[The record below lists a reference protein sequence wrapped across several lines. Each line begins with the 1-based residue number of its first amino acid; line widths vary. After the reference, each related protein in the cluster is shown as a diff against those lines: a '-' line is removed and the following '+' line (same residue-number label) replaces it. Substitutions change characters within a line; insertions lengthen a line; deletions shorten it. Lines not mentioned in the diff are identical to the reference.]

1 MYFDDNIREKLKSY
15 TDANGKTIDNY
26 PALRKYAKPLKKAE
40 RPIIGREVEM
50 DRVMASLMRPELC
63 NVMLLAEAGSGKAF
77 EDSTPIPVSDM
88 RGYVPIGDMS
98 VGDMV
103 FDESG
108 KPVNVLGVFHQGK
121 KRAYRVTFADGS
133 QLICNDEHLWNVR
146 TRYQHY
152 HDRDYTTMTLRQIM
166 DYGVVRSLAGGEMKS
181 FYIPLN
187 GAVERD
193 EVDLPVHPYVL
204 GALIGDGCLSGER
217 VLTISSP
224 DDGVPKKVASLIGAV
239 GVQRNPNNYDWQFLS
254 DGDVKFIRQ
263 ADLADKCDF
272 DNVFYT
278 KSIYRRIPEIYK
290 VASISQR
297 MALLQGLM
305 DTDGSLD
312 NSDRHHCMF
321 STNSKGLAYDVLEL
335 LRSLGI
341 RASIFESEREDK
353 VNVEYSVF
361 IKLPDEEKRKL
372 FTDASGKGNISMID
386 NRRYHRIYNDMAIV
400 DVEDLGYDVDMTCIY
415 VDSESHLFQA
425 GKEHIVTHN
434 TALVQGCMLKDKDR
448 YYLEVEPSKII
459 ASVDKDRMANELKRL
474 FDETEKFCKVNNVEL
489 VLFIDEFHQIVQL
502 SDAAVEALK
511 PLLADS
517 GTRGIRVIAATTY
530 DEFRMYIKPNQ
541 PLVERLQRIN
551 LEPPSKDMVI
561 RILRDMARRY
571 GVDNQF
577 YDDNIFGL
585 IYDLTNRYVP
595 ASAQPRKSLLVFDA
609 MVGWYR
615 FSHRRMNK
623 KLLADVIYE
632 STNVNVAFKVDAT
645 KIKKELD
652 AHVFAQENAT
662 NIIAHRLQVCVAD
675 LHDKTKPMSS
685 FLFCGST
692 GTGKLVAN
700 YEPVP
705 VYTEDGS
712 IVTKRHGDL
721 VVGDVVF
728 DRHGKPTKVVGIF
741 PHKDVK
747 MYRVT
752 LTDGRTLDVGD
763 EHLWSVY
770 SAKDRQ
776 KYNKGQNVP
785 MRVMSTKDLVE
796 SGVVREYDKDK
807 RRHLKWFI
815 PMNGAVEWT
824 ERNVDVHPYVMGAML
839 GNGCLILKP
848 LTFSSTD
855 EEVVH
860 RISNYLGAKSY
871 MPLKDNYSWV
881 FELPEKHGNQKY
893 FYAADVFANYPD
905 VLTYSSNRRIP
916 KDYMY
921 GSIEQRWD
929 LIHGFFDTDGS
940 VTSDNRIR
948 VSYSTFSEGLAL
960 DVQNV
965 LYSLGISSTINLN
978 SRIREDGNGNV
989 RELNEY
995 TVRVK
1000 ASDEDKFKLF
1010 TLERKLHVIREH
1022 MRTDK
1027 KRVKKYDF
1035 VGIADIQEIGVQDAQ
1050 CIYVDNKE
1058 HLYQAGQFVVTH
1070 NTEMTKQLARIL
1082 FDDSRRLIRFDMT
1095 EYANPE
1101 SLSLFRKELTA
1112 RIWERPYSIILLDEI
1127 EKACAEV
1134 TRLLLQV
1141 LDDGRLM
1148 DENNREVPFVNAYI
1162 IITTNAGSEVFKNIA
1177 QYDAD
1182 DAGSGKQMQKYMK
1195 LIRQSITSTTGDNK
1209 FPPELLGRL
1218 DAIVPFQPLSEATQ
1232 MKIVHS
1238 KLQSLANQ
1246 VKAVH
1251 GVELVITN
1259 NVVDYIVRDNLTTDS
1274 DAGGARAAISKLN
1287 DEVVATVASYL
1298 NSHPNINTPIIA
1310 TVSGDMAWQDKSMLE
1325 SKAHIVVGP
1334 YKQIR

>member
-15 TDANGKTIDNY
+15 TDANGRTIDNY

-50 DRVMASLMRPELC
+50 NRVMASLMRPELC

-254 DGDVKFIRQ
+254 GGDVKFIRQ

-290 VASISQR
+290 IASISQR

-551 LEPPSKDMVI
+551 LEPPSKDMVV

-692 GTGKLVAN
+692 GTGK
-700 YEPVP
+700 
-705 VYTEDGS
+705 
-712 IVTKRHGDL
+712 
-721 VVGDVVF
+721 
-728 DRHGKPTKVVGIF
+728 
-741 PHKDVK
+741 
-747 MYRVT
+747 
-752 LTDGRTLDVGD
+752 
-763 EHLWSVY
+763 
-770 SAKDRQ
+770 
-776 KYNKGQNVP
+776 
-785 MRVMSTKDLVE
+785 
-796 SGVVREYDKDK
+796 
-807 RRHLKWFI
+807 
-815 PMNGAVEWT
+815 
-824 ERNVDVHPYVMGAML
+824 
-839 GNGCLILKP
+839 
-848 LTFSSTD
+848 
-855 EEVVH
+855 
-860 RISNYLGAKSY
+860 
-871 MPLKDNYSWV
+871 
-881 FELPEKHGNQKY
+881 
-893 FYAADVFANYPD
+893 
-905 VLTYSSNRRIP
+905 
-916 KDYMY
+916 
-921 GSIEQRWD
+921 
-929 LIHGFFDTDGS
+929 
-940 VTSDNRIR
+940 
-948 VSYSTFSEGLAL
+948 
-960 DVQNV
+960 
-965 LYSLGISSTINLN
+965 
-978 SRIREDGNGNV
+978 
-989 RELNEY
+989 
-995 TVRVK
+995 
-1000 ASDEDKFKLF
+1000 
-1010 TLERKLHVIREH
+1010 
-1022 MRTDK
+1022 
-1027 KRVKKYDF
+1027 
-1035 VGIADIQEIGVQDAQ
+1035 
-1050 CIYVDNKE
+1050 
-1058 HLYQAGQFVVTH
+1058 
-1070 NTEMTKQLARIL
+1070 TEMTKQLARIL

-1232 MKIVHS
+1232 MKIVHA

>member
-1 MYFDDNIREKLKSY
+1 MYFDDDIREKLKPY
-15 TDANGKTIDNY
+15 KDANDKTIDNY
-26 PALRKYAKPLKKAE
+26 PALRKYAKPLKRAE

-50 DRVMASLMRPELC
+50 NRVMASLMRPELC

-133 QLICNDEHLWNVR
+133 QLICNDEHLWDVR

-290 VASISQR
+290 FASISQR

-341 RASIFESEREDK
+341 RASIFESERENK

-561 RILRDMARRY
+561 QILRDMARRY

-692 GTGKLVAN
+692 GTGK
-700 YEPVP
+700 
-705 VYTEDGS
+705 
-712 IVTKRHGDL
+712 
-721 VVGDVVF
+721 
-728 DRHGKPTKVVGIF
+728 
-741 PHKDVK
+741 
-747 MYRVT
+747 
-752 LTDGRTLDVGD
+752 
-763 EHLWSVY
+763 
-770 SAKDRQ
+770 
-776 KYNKGQNVP
+776 
-785 MRVMSTKDLVE
+785 
-796 SGVVREYDKDK
+796 
-807 RRHLKWFI
+807 
-815 PMNGAVEWT
+815 
-824 ERNVDVHPYVMGAML
+824 
-839 GNGCLILKP
+839 
-848 LTFSSTD
+848 
-855 EEVVH
+855 
-860 RISNYLGAKSY
+860 
-871 MPLKDNYSWV
+871 
-881 FELPEKHGNQKY
+881 
-893 FYAADVFANYPD
+893 
-905 VLTYSSNRRIP
+905 
-916 KDYMY
+916 
-921 GSIEQRWD
+921 
-929 LIHGFFDTDGS
+929 
-940 VTSDNRIR
+940 
-948 VSYSTFSEGLAL
+948 
-960 DVQNV
+960 
-965 LYSLGISSTINLN
+965 
-978 SRIREDGNGNV
+978 
-989 RELNEY
+989 
-995 TVRVK
+995 
-1000 ASDEDKFKLF
+1000 
-1010 TLERKLHVIREH
+1010 
-1022 MRTDK
+1022 
-1027 KRVKKYDF
+1027 
-1035 VGIADIQEIGVQDAQ
+1035 
-1050 CIYVDNKE
+1050 
-1058 HLYQAGQFVVTH
+1058 
-1070 NTEMTKQLARIL
+1070 TEMTKQLARIL

-1238 KLQSLANQ
+1238 KLQALANQ

-1298 NSHPNINTPIIA
+1298 NSHPNINSPIIA

-1325 SKAHIVVGP
+1325 SQAHIVVGP

>member
-1 MYFDDNIREKLKSY
+1 MYFDDDIREKLKSY
-15 TDANGKTIDNY
+15 TDANGRTIDNY

-50 DRVMASLMRPELC
+50 NRVMASLMRPELC

-290 VASISQR
+290 IASISQR

-551 LEPPSKDMVI
+551 LEPPSKDMVV

-692 GTGKLVAN
+692 GTGK
-700 YEPVP
+700 
-705 VYTEDGS
+705 
-712 IVTKRHGDL
+712 
-721 VVGDVVF
+721 
-728 DRHGKPTKVVGIF
+728 
-741 PHKDVK
+741 
-747 MYRVT
+747 
-752 LTDGRTLDVGD
+752 
-763 EHLWSVY
+763 
-770 SAKDRQ
+770 
-776 KYNKGQNVP
+776 
-785 MRVMSTKDLVE
+785 
-796 SGVVREYDKDK
+796 
-807 RRHLKWFI
+807 
-815 PMNGAVEWT
+815 
-824 ERNVDVHPYVMGAML
+824 
-839 GNGCLILKP
+839 
-848 LTFSSTD
+848 
-855 EEVVH
+855 
-860 RISNYLGAKSY
+860 
-871 MPLKDNYSWV
+871 
-881 FELPEKHGNQKY
+881 
-893 FYAADVFANYPD
+893 
-905 VLTYSSNRRIP
+905 
-916 KDYMY
+916 
-921 GSIEQRWD
+921 
-929 LIHGFFDTDGS
+929 
-940 VTSDNRIR
+940 
-948 VSYSTFSEGLAL
+948 
-960 DVQNV
+960 
-965 LYSLGISSTINLN
+965 
-978 SRIREDGNGNV
+978 
-989 RELNEY
+989 
-995 TVRVK
+995 
-1000 ASDEDKFKLF
+1000 
-1010 TLERKLHVIREH
+1010 
-1022 MRTDK
+1022 
-1027 KRVKKYDF
+1027 
-1035 VGIADIQEIGVQDAQ
+1035 
-1050 CIYVDNKE
+1050 
-1058 HLYQAGQFVVTH
+1058 
-1070 NTEMTKQLARIL
+1070 TEMTKQLARIL

-1298 NSHPNINTPIIA
+1298 NSHPNINSPIIA

>member
-1 MYFDDNIREKLKSY
+1 MYFDDDIREKLKPY
-15 TDANGKTIDNY
+15 KDANDKTIDNY
-26 PALRKYAKPLKKAE
+26 PALRKYAKPLKRAE

-50 DRVMASLMRPELC
+50 NRVMASLMRPELC

-133 QLICNDEHLWNVR
+133 QLICNDEHLWDVR

-290 VASISQR
+290 FASISQR

-341 RASIFESEREDK
+341 RASIFESERENK

-551 LEPPSKDMVI
+551 LEPPSRDMVI
-561 RILRDMARRY
+561 QILRDMSRRY

-692 GTGKLVAN
+692 GTGK
-700 YEPVP
+700 
-705 VYTEDGS
+705 
-712 IVTKRHGDL
+712 
-721 VVGDVVF
+721 
-728 DRHGKPTKVVGIF
+728 
-741 PHKDVK
+741 
-747 MYRVT
+747 
-752 LTDGRTLDVGD
+752 
-763 EHLWSVY
+763 
-770 SAKDRQ
+770 
-776 KYNKGQNVP
+776 
-785 MRVMSTKDLVE
+785 
-796 SGVVREYDKDK
+796 
-807 RRHLKWFI
+807 
-815 PMNGAVEWT
+815 
-824 ERNVDVHPYVMGAML
+824 
-839 GNGCLILKP
+839 
-848 LTFSSTD
+848 
-855 EEVVH
+855 
-860 RISNYLGAKSY
+860 
-871 MPLKDNYSWV
+871 
-881 FELPEKHGNQKY
+881 
-893 FYAADVFANYPD
+893 
-905 VLTYSSNRRIP
+905 
-916 KDYMY
+916 
-921 GSIEQRWD
+921 
-929 LIHGFFDTDGS
+929 
-940 VTSDNRIR
+940 
-948 VSYSTFSEGLAL
+948 
-960 DVQNV
+960 
-965 LYSLGISSTINLN
+965 
-978 SRIREDGNGNV
+978 
-989 RELNEY
+989 
-995 TVRVK
+995 
-1000 ASDEDKFKLF
+1000 
-1010 TLERKLHVIREH
+1010 
-1022 MRTDK
+1022 
-1027 KRVKKYDF
+1027 
-1035 VGIADIQEIGVQDAQ
+1035 
-1050 CIYVDNKE
+1050 
-1058 HLYQAGQFVVTH
+1058 
-1070 NTEMTKQLARIL
+1070 TEMTKQLARIL

-1238 KLQSLANQ
+1238 KLQALANQ
-1246 VKAVH
+1246 VKDVH
-1251 GVELVITN
+1251 GVELVITRD
-1259 NVVDYIVRDNLTTDS
+1259 VVDYIVRDNLTTDS

-1298 NSHPNINTPIIA
+1298 NSHPNINSPIIA

>member
-1 MYFDDNIREKLKSY
+1 
-15 TDANGKTIDNY
+15 
-26 PALRKYAKPLKKAE
+26 
-40 RPIIGREVEM
+40 
-50 DRVMASLMRPELC
+50 
-63 NVMLLAEAGSGKAF
+63 
-77 EDSTPIPVSDM
+77 
-88 RGYVPIGDMS
+88 
-98 VGDMV
+98 
-103 FDESG
+103 
-108 KPVNVLGVFHQGK
+108 
-121 KRAYRVTFADGS
+121 
-133 QLICNDEHLWNVR
+133 
-146 TRYQHY
+146 
-152 HDRDYTTMTLRQIM
+152 
-166 DYGVVRSLAGGEMKS
+166 
-181 FYIPLN
+181 
-187 GAVERD
+187 
-193 EVDLPVHPYVL
+193 
-204 GALIGDGCLSGER
+204 
-217 VLTISSP
+217 
-224 DDGVPKKVASLIGAV
+224 
-239 GVQRNPNNYDWQFLS
+239 
-254 DGDVKFIRQ
+254 
-263 ADLADKCDF
+263 
-272 DNVFYT
+272 
-278 KSIYRRIPEIYK
+278 
-290 VASISQR
+290 
-297 MALLQGLM
+297 
-305 DTDGSLD
+305 
-312 NSDRHHCMF
+312 
-321 STNSKGLAYDVLEL
+321 
-335 LRSLGI
+335 
-341 RASIFESEREDK
+341 
-353 VNVEYSVF
+353 
-361 IKLPDEEKRKL
+361 
-372 FTDASGKGNISMID
+372 
-386 NRRYHRIYNDMAIV
+386 
-400 DVEDLGYDVDMTCIY
+400 
-415 VDSESHLFQA
+415 
-425 GKEHIVTHN
+425 
-434 TALVQGCMLKDKDR
+434 
-448 YYLEVEPSKII
+448 
-459 ASVDKDRMANELKRL
+459 
-474 FDETEKFCKVNNVEL
+474 
-489 VLFIDEFHQIVQL
+489 
-502 SDAAVEALK
+502 
-511 PLLADS
+511 
-517 GTRGIRVIAATTY
+517 
-530 DEFRMYIKPNQ
+530 
-541 PLVERLQRIN
+541 
-551 LEPPSKDMVI
+551 
-561 RILRDMARRY
+561 
-571 GVDNQF
+571 
-577 YDDNIFGL
+577 
-585 IYDLTNRYVP
+585 
-595 ASAQPRKSLLVFDA
+595 
-609 MVGWYR
+609 
-615 FSHRRMNK
+615 
-623 KLLADVIYE
+623 
-632 STNVNVAFKVDAT
+632 
-645 KIKKELD
+645 
-652 AHVFAQENAT
+652 
-662 NIIAHRLQVCVAD
+662 
-675 LHDKTKPMSS
+675 
-685 FLFCGST
+685 
-692 GTGKLVAN
+692 
-700 YEPVP
+700 
-705 VYTEDGS
+705 
-712 IVTKRHGDL
+712 
-721 VVGDVVF
+721 
-728 DRHGKPTKVVGIF
+728 
-741 PHKDVK
+741 
-747 MYRVT
+747 
-752 LTDGRTLDVGD
+752 
-763 EHLWSVY
+763 
-770 SAKDRQ
+770 
-776 KYNKGQNVP
+776 

-839 GNGCLILKP
+839 GNGCLTLKP

-929 LIHGFFDTDGS
+929 LIHGLFDTDGS

-1298 NSHPNINTPIIA
+1298 NSHPNINSPIIA

>member
-1 MYFDDNIREKLKSY
+1 MYFDDNIREKLKPY
-15 TDANGKTIDNY
+15 KDANDKIIDNY
-26 PALRKYAKPLKKAE
+26 PALRKYAKPLKRAE

-50 DRVMASLMRPELC
+50 NRVMASLMRPELC

-166 DYGVVRSLAGGEMKS
+166 DYGVVRSLAGSEMKS

-254 DGDVKFIRQ
+254 GGDVKFIRQ

-290 VASISQR
+290 IASISQR

-561 RILRDMARRY
+561 QILRDMARRY

-645 KIKKELD
+645 KIKRELD

-692 GTGKLVAN
+692 GTGK
-700 YEPVP
+700 
-705 VYTEDGS
+705 
-712 IVTKRHGDL
+712 
-721 VVGDVVF
+721 
-728 DRHGKPTKVVGIF
+728 
-741 PHKDVK
+741 
-747 MYRVT
+747 
-752 LTDGRTLDVGD
+752 
-763 EHLWSVY
+763 
-770 SAKDRQ
+770 
-776 KYNKGQNVP
+776 
-785 MRVMSTKDLVE
+785 
-796 SGVVREYDKDK
+796 
-807 RRHLKWFI
+807 
-815 PMNGAVEWT
+815 
-824 ERNVDVHPYVMGAML
+824 
-839 GNGCLILKP
+839 
-848 LTFSSTD
+848 
-855 EEVVH
+855 
-860 RISNYLGAKSY
+860 
-871 MPLKDNYSWV
+871 
-881 FELPEKHGNQKY
+881 
-893 FYAADVFANYPD
+893 
-905 VLTYSSNRRIP
+905 
-916 KDYMY
+916 
-921 GSIEQRWD
+921 
-929 LIHGFFDTDGS
+929 
-940 VTSDNRIR
+940 
-948 VSYSTFSEGLAL
+948 
-960 DVQNV
+960 
-965 LYSLGISSTINLN
+965 
-978 SRIREDGNGNV
+978 
-989 RELNEY
+989 
-995 TVRVK
+995 
-1000 ASDEDKFKLF
+1000 
-1010 TLERKLHVIREH
+1010 
-1022 MRTDK
+1022 
-1027 KRVKKYDF
+1027 
-1035 VGIADIQEIGVQDAQ
+1035 
-1050 CIYVDNKE
+1050 
-1058 HLYQAGQFVVTH
+1058 
-1070 NTEMTKQLARIL
+1070 TEMTKQLARIL

-1232 MKIVHS
+1232 MKIVHA

-1287 DEVVATVASYL
+1287 DEVVTTVASYL

>member
-1 MYFDDNIREKLKSY
+1 MYFDEDIKEKLKPY
-15 TDANGKTIDNY
+15 KDANDKMIDNY

-77 EDSTPIPVSDM
+77 EDSTLIPVSDV
-88 RGYVPIGDMS
+88 RGYVPIGDIS

-108 KPVNVLGVFHQGK
+108 KSVKVLGVFHQGK

-152 HDRDYTTMTLRQIM
+152 YDKDYTTMTLRQIM

-224 DDGVPKKVASLIGAV
+224 NDGIPKKVASLIGAV

-254 DGDVKFIRQ
+254 NGDVKFIRQ

-321 STNSKGLAYDVLEL
+321 STNSKGLADDVLEL

-341 RASIFESEREDK
+341 RASVFESDRDDK
-353 VNVEYSVF
+353 ANVEYTIF

-372 FTDASGKGNISMID
+372 FTDASGKGSISMID
-386 NRRYHRIYNDMAIV
+386 NRRYHRIYNDIAIV
-400 DVEDLGYDVDMTCIY
+400 NVEDLGYDVDMTCIY
-415 VDSESHLFQA
+415 VDSKSHLFQA

-434 TALVQGCMLKDKDR
+434 TALVQGCMLKDKAR

-474 FDETEKFCKVNNVEL
+474 FDETEKFCKINNVEL

-551 LEPPSKDMVI
+551 LEPPSKDMVV

-577 YDDNIFGL
+577 YDNNIFGL

-692 GTGKLVAN
+692 GTGK
-700 YEPVP
+700 
-705 VYTEDGS
+705 
-712 IVTKRHGDL
+712 
-721 VVGDVVF
+721 
-728 DRHGKPTKVVGIF
+728 
-741 PHKDVK
+741 
-747 MYRVT
+747 
-752 LTDGRTLDVGD
+752 
-763 EHLWSVY
+763 
-770 SAKDRQ
+770 
-776 KYNKGQNVP
+776 
-785 MRVMSTKDLVE
+785 
-796 SGVVREYDKDK
+796 
-807 RRHLKWFI
+807 
-815 PMNGAVEWT
+815 
-824 ERNVDVHPYVMGAML
+824 
-839 GNGCLILKP
+839 
-848 LTFSSTD
+848 
-855 EEVVH
+855 
-860 RISNYLGAKSY
+860 
-871 MPLKDNYSWV
+871 
-881 FELPEKHGNQKY
+881 
-893 FYAADVFANYPD
+893 
-905 VLTYSSNRRIP
+905 
-916 KDYMY
+916 
-921 GSIEQRWD
+921 
-929 LIHGFFDTDGS
+929 
-940 VTSDNRIR
+940 
-948 VSYSTFSEGLAL
+948 
-960 DVQNV
+960 
-965 LYSLGISSTINLN
+965 
-978 SRIREDGNGNV
+978 
-989 RELNEY
+989 
-995 TVRVK
+995 
-1000 ASDEDKFKLF
+1000 
-1010 TLERKLHVIREH
+1010 
-1022 MRTDK
+1022 
-1027 KRVKKYDF
+1027 
-1035 VGIADIQEIGVQDAQ
+1035 
-1050 CIYVDNKE
+1050 
-1058 HLYQAGQFVVTH
+1058 
-1070 NTEMTKQLARIL
+1070 TEMTKQLARIL

-1195 LIRQSITSTTGDNK
+1195 LIRKSITSTTGDNK

-1232 MKIVHS
+1232 MKIVRS
-1238 KLQSLANQ
+1238 KLQALANQ

-1287 DEVVATVASYL
+1287 DEVVATVSAYL
-1298 NSHPNINTPIIA
+1298 NSHPNISGQIVA
-1310 TVSGDMAWQDKSMLE
+1310 TVSGDMAWQDKNMLE

-1334 YKQIR
+1334 FKPSR

>member
-1 MYFDDNIREKLKSY
+1 MYFDDDIREKLKPY
-15 TDANGKTIDNY
+15 KDANDKTIDNY
-26 PALRKYAKPLKKAE
+26 PALRKYAKPLKRAE

-50 DRVMASLMRPELC
+50 NRVMASLMRPELC

-290 VASISQR
+290 FASISQR

-341 RASIFESEREDK
+341 RASIFESERENK

-551 LEPPSKDMVI
+551 LEPPSRDMVI
-561 RILRDMARRY
+561 QILRDMARRY

-692 GTGKLVAN
+692 GTGK
-700 YEPVP
+700 
-705 VYTEDGS
+705 
-712 IVTKRHGDL
+712 
-721 VVGDVVF
+721 
-728 DRHGKPTKVVGIF
+728 
-741 PHKDVK
+741 
-747 MYRVT
+747 
-752 LTDGRTLDVGD
+752 
-763 EHLWSVY
+763 
-770 SAKDRQ
+770 
-776 KYNKGQNVP
+776 
-785 MRVMSTKDLVE
+785 
-796 SGVVREYDKDK
+796 
-807 RRHLKWFI
+807 
-815 PMNGAVEWT
+815 
-824 ERNVDVHPYVMGAML
+824 
-839 GNGCLILKP
+839 
-848 LTFSSTD
+848 
-855 EEVVH
+855 
-860 RISNYLGAKSY
+860 
-871 MPLKDNYSWV
+871 
-881 FELPEKHGNQKY
+881 
-893 FYAADVFANYPD
+893 
-905 VLTYSSNRRIP
+905 
-916 KDYMY
+916 
-921 GSIEQRWD
+921 
-929 LIHGFFDTDGS
+929 
-940 VTSDNRIR
+940 
-948 VSYSTFSEGLAL
+948 
-960 DVQNV
+960 
-965 LYSLGISSTINLN
+965 
-978 SRIREDGNGNV
+978 
-989 RELNEY
+989 
-995 TVRVK
+995 
-1000 ASDEDKFKLF
+1000 
-1010 TLERKLHVIREH
+1010 
-1022 MRTDK
+1022 
-1027 KRVKKYDF
+1027 
-1035 VGIADIQEIGVQDAQ
+1035 
-1050 CIYVDNKE
+1050 
-1058 HLYQAGQFVVTH
+1058 
-1070 NTEMTKQLARIL
+1070 TEMTKQLARIL

-1238 KLQSLANQ
+1238 KLQALANQ

-1298 NSHPNINTPIIA
+1298 NSHPNINSPIIA

>member
-1 MYFDDNIREKLKSY
+1 MYFDDDIREKLKPY
-15 TDANGKTIDNY
+15 KDANDKTIDNY
-26 PALRKYAKPLKKAE
+26 PALRKYAKPLKRAE

-50 DRVMASLMRPELC
+50 NRVMASLMRPELC
-63 NVMLLAEAGSGKAF
+63 NVMLLAEAGSGK
-77 EDSTPIPVSDM
+77 
-88 RGYVPIGDMS
+88 
-98 VGDMV
+98 
-103 FDESG
+103 
-108 KPVNVLGVFHQGK
+108 
-121 KRAYRVTFADGS
+121 
-133 QLICNDEHLWNVR
+133 
-146 TRYQHY
+146 
-152 HDRDYTTMTLRQIM
+152 
-166 DYGVVRSLAGGEMKS
+166 
-181 FYIPLN
+181 
-187 GAVERD
+187 
-193 EVDLPVHPYVL
+193 
-204 GALIGDGCLSGER
+204 
-217 VLTISSP
+217 
-224 DDGVPKKVASLIGAV
+224 
-239 GVQRNPNNYDWQFLS
+239 
-254 DGDVKFIRQ
+254 
-263 ADLADKCDF
+263 
-272 DNVFYT
+272 
-278 KSIYRRIPEIYK
+278 
-290 VASISQR
+290 
-297 MALLQGLM
+297 
-305 DTDGSLD
+305 
-312 NSDRHHCMF
+312 
-321 STNSKGLAYDVLEL
+321 
-335 LRSLGI
+335 
-341 RASIFESEREDK
+341 
-353 VNVEYSVF
+353 
-361 IKLPDEEKRKL
+361 
-372 FTDASGKGNISMID
+372 
-386 NRRYHRIYNDMAIV
+386 
-400 DVEDLGYDVDMTCIY
+400 
-415 VDSESHLFQA
+415 
-425 GKEHIVTHN
+425 

-561 RILRDMARRY
+561 QILRDMARRY

-692 GTGKLVAN
+692 GTGKACSDSTMIPVWSKDGSVYRKRNGDLQIGDYVFN
-700 YEPVP
+700 HYGKPVP
-705 VYTEDGS
+705 ITGVYPQGE
-712 IVTKRHGDL
+712 L
-721 VVGDVVF
+721 DVYEVE
-728 DRHGKPTKVVGIF
+728 
-741 PHKDVK
+741 
-747 MYRVT
+747 
-752 LTDGRTLDVGD
+752 LTDGRVLECNGEHIWTYKSRFGNGSKHWKNATTQELMDKYQNKYYSLDRNAHNIKFV
-763 EHLWSVY
+763 
-770 SAKDRQ
+770 
-776 KYNKGQNVP
+776 
-785 MRVMSTKDLVE
+785 
-796 SGVVREYDKDK
+796 
-807 RRHLKWFI
+807 I
-815 PMNGAVEWT
+815 PMNQAVEWS
-824 ERNVDVHPYVMGAML
+824 ERPYKTHPYVIGSII
-839 GNGCLILKP
+839 GNGCL
-848 LTFSSTD
+848 TTSSLVISSND
-855 EEVVH
+855 EENV
-860 RISNYLGAKSY
+860 RYIAKYIGADSYEDNPNNY
-871 MPLKDNYSWV
+871 DWV
-881 FELPEKHGNQKY
+881 FATGNLIHGKKERFQTKDILSEVPELIGVKSGQKFIPEIYK
-893 FYAADVFANYPD
+893 
-905 VLTYSSNRRIP
+905 
-916 KDYMY
+916 Y
-921 GSIEQRWD
+921 GSIEQRWS
-929 LIHGFFDTDGS
+929 LIQGLFDTDGTIN
-940 VTSDNRIR
+940 VTTGRYN
-948 VSYSTFSEGLAL
+948 VSYSTSSKRLAY
-960 DVQNV
+960 DVQDV
-965 LYSLGISSTINLN
+965 LYSLGVSSSIKCC
-978 SRIREDGNGNV
+978 SREN
-989 RELNEY
+989 
-995 TVRVK
+995 K
-1000 ASDEDKFKLF
+1000 SDEYHVHVKIGNNEKDKFFKL
-1010 TLERKLHVIREH
+1010 TRKRKLAEEAKFS
-1022 MRTDK
+1022 DLNK
-1027 KRVKKYDF
+1027 KRVKKF
-1035 VGIADIQEIGVQDAQ
+1035 GEVIGIRDIRKTNRKESMT
-1050 CIYVDNKE
+1050 CIMVDDEE

-1238 KLQSLANQ
+1238 KLQALANQ

-1259 NVVDYIVRDNLTTDS
+1259 NVVDYIVCDNLTTDS

-1298 NSHPNINTPIIA
+1298 NSHPNINSPIIA

>member
-15 TDANGKTIDNY
+15 TDANGRTIDNY

-50 DRVMASLMRPELC
+50 NRVMASLMRPELC
-63 NVMLLAEAGSGKAF
+63 NVMLLAEPGSGK
-77 EDSTPIPVSDM
+77 
-88 RGYVPIGDMS
+88 
-98 VGDMV
+98 
-103 FDESG
+103 
-108 KPVNVLGVFHQGK
+108 
-121 KRAYRVTFADGS
+121 
-133 QLICNDEHLWNVR
+133 
-146 TRYQHY
+146 
-152 HDRDYTTMTLRQIM
+152 
-166 DYGVVRSLAGGEMKS
+166 
-181 FYIPLN
+181 
-187 GAVERD
+187 
-193 EVDLPVHPYVL
+193 
-204 GALIGDGCLSGER
+204 
-217 VLTISSP
+217 
-224 DDGVPKKVASLIGAV
+224 
-239 GVQRNPNNYDWQFLS
+239 
-254 DGDVKFIRQ
+254 
-263 ADLADKCDF
+263 
-272 DNVFYT
+272 
-278 KSIYRRIPEIYK
+278 
-290 VASISQR
+290 
-297 MALLQGLM
+297 
-305 DTDGSLD
+305 
-312 NSDRHHCMF
+312 
-321 STNSKGLAYDVLEL
+321 
-335 LRSLGI
+335 
-341 RASIFESEREDK
+341 
-353 VNVEYSVF
+353 
-361 IKLPDEEKRKL
+361 
-372 FTDASGKGNISMID
+372 
-386 NRRYHRIYNDMAIV
+386 
-400 DVEDLGYDVDMTCIY
+400 
-415 VDSESHLFQA
+415 
-425 GKEHIVTHN
+425 

-459 ASVDKDRMANELKRL
+459 ASVDKDCMANELKRL

-551 LEPPSKDMVI
+551 LEPPSKDMVV

-692 GTGKLVAN
+692 GTGK
-700 YEPVP
+700 
-705 VYTEDGS
+705 
-712 IVTKRHGDL
+712 
-721 VVGDVVF
+721 
-728 DRHGKPTKVVGIF
+728 
-741 PHKDVK
+741 
-747 MYRVT
+747 
-752 LTDGRTLDVGD
+752 
-763 EHLWSVY
+763 
-770 SAKDRQ
+770 
-776 KYNKGQNVP
+776 
-785 MRVMSTKDLVE
+785 
-796 SGVVREYDKDK
+796 
-807 RRHLKWFI
+807 
-815 PMNGAVEWT
+815 
-824 ERNVDVHPYVMGAML
+824 
-839 GNGCLILKP
+839 
-848 LTFSSTD
+848 
-855 EEVVH
+855 
-860 RISNYLGAKSY
+860 
-871 MPLKDNYSWV
+871 
-881 FELPEKHGNQKY
+881 
-893 FYAADVFANYPD
+893 
-905 VLTYSSNRRIP
+905 
-916 KDYMY
+916 
-921 GSIEQRWD
+921 
-929 LIHGFFDTDGS
+929 
-940 VTSDNRIR
+940 
-948 VSYSTFSEGLAL
+948 
-960 DVQNV
+960 
-965 LYSLGISSTINLN
+965 
-978 SRIREDGNGNV
+978 
-989 RELNEY
+989 
-995 TVRVK
+995 
-1000 ASDEDKFKLF
+1000 
-1010 TLERKLHVIREH
+1010 
-1022 MRTDK
+1022 
-1027 KRVKKYDF
+1027 
-1035 VGIADIQEIGVQDAQ
+1035 
-1050 CIYVDNKE
+1050 
-1058 HLYQAGQFVVTH
+1058 
-1070 NTEMTKQLARIL
+1070 TEMTKQLARIL

-1238 KLQSLANQ
+1238 KLQALANQ

-1251 GVELVITN
+1251 GVELVIMN

-1298 NSHPNINTPIIA
+1298 NSHPNINSPIIA

>member
-1 MYFDDNIREKLKSY
+1 M
-15 TDANGKTIDNY
+15 
-26 PALRKYAKPLKKAE
+26 
-40 RPIIGREVEM
+40 
-50 DRVMASLMRPELC
+50 
-63 NVMLLAEAGSGKAF
+63 
-77 EDSTPIPVSDM
+77 
-88 RGYVPIGDMS
+88 
-98 VGDMV
+98 
-103 FDESG
+103 
-108 KPVNVLGVFHQGK
+108 
-121 KRAYRVTFADGS
+121 
-133 QLICNDEHLWNVR
+133 
-146 TRYQHY
+146 
-152 HDRDYTTMTLRQIM
+152 
-166 DYGVVRSLAGGEMKS
+166 
-181 FYIPLN
+181 
-187 GAVERD
+187 
-193 EVDLPVHPYVL
+193 
-204 GALIGDGCLSGER
+204 
-217 VLTISSP
+217 
-224 DDGVPKKVASLIGAV
+224 
-239 GVQRNPNNYDWQFLS
+239 
-254 DGDVKFIRQ
+254 
-263 ADLADKCDF
+263 
-272 DNVFYT
+272 
-278 KSIYRRIPEIYK
+278 
-290 VASISQR
+290 
-297 MALLQGLM
+297 
-305 DTDGSLD
+305 
-312 NSDRHHCMF
+312 
-321 STNSKGLAYDVLEL
+321 
-335 LRSLGI
+335 
-341 RASIFESEREDK
+341 
-353 VNVEYSVF
+353 
-361 IKLPDEEKRKL
+361 
-372 FTDASGKGNISMID
+372 
-386 NRRYHRIYNDMAIV
+386 
-400 DVEDLGYDVDMTCIY
+400 
-415 VDSESHLFQA
+415 
-425 GKEHIVTHN
+425 
-434 TALVQGCMLKDKDR
+434 
-448 YYLEVEPSKII
+448 
-459 ASVDKDRMANELKRL
+459 
-474 FDETEKFCKVNNVEL
+474 
-489 VLFIDEFHQIVQL
+489 
-502 SDAAVEALK
+502 
-511 PLLADS
+511 
-517 GTRGIRVIAATTY
+517 
-530 DEFRMYIKPNQ
+530 
-541 PLVERLQRIN
+541 
-551 LEPPSKDMVI
+551 
-561 RILRDMARRY
+561 
-571 GVDNQF
+571 
-577 YDDNIFGL
+577 
-585 IYDLTNRYVP
+585 
-595 ASAQPRKSLLVFDA
+595 
-609 MVGWYR
+609 
-615 FSHRRMNK
+615 
-623 KLLADVIYE
+623 
-632 STNVNVAFKVDAT
+632 
-645 KIKKELD
+645 
-652 AHVFAQENAT
+652 
-662 NIIAHRLQVCVAD
+662 
-675 LHDKTKPMSS
+675 
-685 FLFCGST
+685 
-692 GTGKLVAN
+692 
-700 YEPVP
+700 
-705 VYTEDGS
+705 YTEDGS

-776 KYNKGQNVP
+776 KYNKGQNVL

-839 GNGCLILKP
+839 GNGCLTLKP

-860 RISNYLGAKSY
+860 CISNYLGAKSY
-871 MPLKDNYSWV
+871 MPLKDNYSWI

-929 LIHGFFDTDGS
+929 LIHGLFDTDGS

-1298 NSHPNINTPIIA
+1298 NSHPNINSPIIA